1 MNALPE
7 VLTLLLLSV
16 AAAAILRRLH
26 LPSILGYI
34 LVGAAAGQHA
44 MGWLAESETIR
55 FLGELGIAFLLF
67 TLGLEFSFP
76 RFLAMK
82 KVLLVL
88 GSAQVVLGTLS
99 GGVIAWMLG
108 LPWAAALI
116 AGGALSMS
124 STAIVVKQLG
134 DQLELQTPHGRLAI
148 GILLFQDLAAIVLLV
163 VIPIL
168 AEGDAG
174 TLGIPLA
181 AAMAKAAAA
190 FALMLVFGR
199 YALRRLLHEA
209 GASGELFTLAV
220 LLISLAAAWTS
231 HLIGLSLAFGA
242 FLAGMMLSE
251 TEYRHQVENDI
262 RPFRDV
268 LLGLFFIVVG
278 MQLDPA
284 LLAPAW
290 PWVALLVAG
299 VVVGKGALIAVLSRA
314 YGYRTPEAVR
324 TGMVLAHGGEFG
336 VALLALALGT
346 GLFAARD
353 SQPVLASI
361 IISMLIAPILIRR
374 SGQVVDVFFR
384 RGRGAR
390 ATSAE
395 GDLAQAT
402 HGIEQ
407 HVVVCGFG
415 RVGEQLV
422 RILREDGFSCVAL
435 DTDPRR
441 VRRAWEAGEQ
451 VYYGDATQR
460 GILRAAGLKDA
471 LALVVSFDHLP
482 SSFRTVHAARA
493 LNAGMPILVRAA
505 DDGSLDALLD
515 AGATEVVPETL
526 EGSLM
531 LATQL
536 LLLLGAS
543 ADRVL
548 SRMQAIRAERYRVLR
563 GTLDDIH
570 RDGDS
575 PQ

>member
-1 MNALPE
+1 
-7 VLTLLLLSV
+7 
-16 AAAAILRRLH
+16 
-26 LPSILGYI
+26 
-34 LVGAAAGQHA
+34 
-44 MGWLAESETIR
+44 
-55 FLGELGIAFLLF
+55 
-67 TLGLEFSFP
+67 
-76 RFLAMK
+76 
-82 KVLLVL
+82 
-88 GSAQVVLGTLS
+88 
-99 GGVIAWMLG
+99 
-108 LPWAAALI
+108 
-116 AGGALSMS
+116 
-124 STAIVVKQLG
+124 
-134 DQLELQTPHGRLAI
+134 
-148 GILLFQDLAAIVLLV
+148 
-163 VIPIL
+163 
-168 AEGDAG
+168 
-174 TLGIPLA
+174 
-181 AAMAKAAAA
+181 
-190 FALMLVFGR
+190 
-199 YALRRLLHEA
+199 
-209 GASGELFTLAV
+209 V

-278 MQLDPA
+278 MQLDLA
-284 LLAPAW
+284 LLAPVW
-290 PWVALLVAG
+290 QWVALLVAG
-299 VVVGKGALIAVLSRA
+299 VVVGKGALIAALSRA

-324 TGMVLAHGGEFG
+324 TGMVLAHGGEFS

-346 GLFAARD
+346 GLLAARD
-353 SQPVLASI
+353 SQPVLAAI

-374 SGQVVDVFFR
+374 SGQVVEFFFR
-384 RGRGAR
+384 RSRGEGF
-390 ATSAE
+390 TFAE
-395 GDLAQAT
+395 SDLAEAT
-402 HGIEQ
+402 HGIKQ
-407 HVVVCGFG
+407 HVVICGFG
-415 RVGEQLV
+415 RVGEQLA
-422 RILREDGFSCVAL
+422 RILREDGFSYVAL
-435 DTDPRR
+435 DTDPLR

-482 SSFRTVHAARA
+482 SSFRTVHEARA
-493 LNAGMPILVRAA
+493 LNTEMPILVRAA

-536 LLLLGAS
+536 LLVLGAS

-563 GTLDDIH
+563 GTLDDIR